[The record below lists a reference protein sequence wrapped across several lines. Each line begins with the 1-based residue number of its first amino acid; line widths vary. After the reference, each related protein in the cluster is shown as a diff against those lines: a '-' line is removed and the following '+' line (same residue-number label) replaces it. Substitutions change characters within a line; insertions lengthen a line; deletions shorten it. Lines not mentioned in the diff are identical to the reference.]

1 MINVAFYDTRPY
13 DRVWFDRLNTGK
25 YRIKYF
31 ESKLNEDSAKLAR
44 DCQVAVA
51 FVNDQIDA
59 AAINALALE
68 GVRIIA
74 MRCAGYNNVDF
85 KAAYDRRMTVVNV
98 PGYSPYAVAEHAMAL
113 LLTLNRKTHRAYLR
127 TRDYNFNLNGLTG
140 FDLHGKTAGVIGT
153 GRIGQIF
160 INICRGFGMNVL
172 AYDLFPNPSLDV
184 NYVSLDELLE
194 KSDVISLHCPL
205 TNETRHIINAESLD
219 KMKPSAIL
227 INTSRGGLIDSE
239 ALLQALKDEKIAGAG
254 LDVYEEE
261 SELFYEDNSNENLH
275 DDVLALLIAM
285 RNVIVTSHQA
295 FLTDEALHN
304 IAETTLQNLD
314 DFFGG
319 AALKNEICYFCV
331 PGGKKTANCPRLKT
345 GRCF

>member
-1 MINVAFYDTRPY
+1 MIQIAFYDTRPY
-13 DRVWFDRLNTGK
+13 DRVWFDRLNAGT

-44 DCQVAVA
+44 GCQAAVA

-59 AAINALALE
+59 AAITALAQE
-68 GVRIIA
+68 GVQIIA
-74 MRCAGYNNVDF
+74 MRSAGYNNVDF
-85 KAAYDRRMTVVNV
+85 QAAYDKKMTVVNV

-153 GRIGQIF
+153 GRIGQVF
-160 INICRGFGMNVL
+160 INICRGFGMNVV
-172 AYDLFPNPSLDV
+172 AYDLFPNPTLDV
-184 NYVSLDELLE
+184 DYVSLDQLLE
-194 KSDVISLHCPL
+194 QSDVISLHCPL
-205 TNETRHIINAESLD
+205 TNETRHIINADSLN
-219 KMKPSAIL
+219 KMKPSAVL
-227 INTSRGGLIDSE
+227 INTSRGALIDSE
-239 ALLQALKDEKIAGAG
+239 ALLQALKEEKIAGAG

-275 DDVLALLIAM
+275 DDVLALLISM

-314 DFFGG
+314 DFFSG
-319 AALKNEICYFCV
+319 APLKNEICYFCV
-331 PGGKKTANCPRLKT
+331 PGGKKAANCPRLVT